1 MLTFYDVPCNF
12 FHACTGNSW
21 WVLSSC
27 VYICFIVTLR
37 TNNYNHQF
45 CIACNFFKH
54 KYKLSGG
61 GNCIRKLYELYSIML
76 VLFFL
81 YKRVFC
87 SQVSM
92 LAINIYEPFYIQIC
106 ITHEIYVLKWI
117 NELHVLA
124 CSIQLLQIR

>member
-1 MLTFYDVPCNF
+1 MYHVIF

-81 YKRVFC
+81 YIKEYSPVK
-87 SQVSM
+87 SYTLYKYVS
-92 LAINIYEPFYIQIC
+92 IIYLWALLHTNMYNAWNLCAEMN
-106 ITHEIYVLKWI
+106 KWTT
-117 NELHVLA
+117 
-124 CSIQLLQIR
+124 CTCMQYSIVAD